1 MKFKIMMVTFLAAVV
16 LGACSG
22 NSANE
27 GSPLKEN
34 ETSDIKGLVSDYSA
48 GNIKSKNASITS
60 QQLIVTDSGGKET
73 AYDLPEDE
81 FFVSIAPYINETHP

>member
-1 MKFKIMMVTFLAAVV
+1 
-16 LGACSG
+16 
-22 NSANE
+22 
-27 GSPLKEN
+27 
-34 ETSDIKGLVSDYSA
+34 LVNDYSA

-81 FFVSIAPYINETHP
+81 FLYQLLLTSMKHILDPIIA